1 MHQCKDKAEMR
12 AELMKLVKGL
22 RLPDTSIEEIVM
34 NTPDSHL
41 YLNIVGDRCVRLIGF
56 SCSTQAM

>member
-1 MHQCKDKAEMR
+1 MR

-22 RLPDTSIEEIVM
+22 RLPDTSIEEVVV

-41 YLNIVGDRCVRLIGF
+41 YLNSVGDRCVLLLPCDI
-56 SCSTQAM
+56 SCTMQVM